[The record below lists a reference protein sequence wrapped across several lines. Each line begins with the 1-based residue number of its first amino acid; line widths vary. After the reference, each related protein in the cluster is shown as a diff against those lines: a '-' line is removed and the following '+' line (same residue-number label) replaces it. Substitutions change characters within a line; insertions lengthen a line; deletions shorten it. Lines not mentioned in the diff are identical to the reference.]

1 MRFQQPQMDPT
12 MALPI
17 DAAAR
22 QIYFPQQTPTDPPYT
37 PPPASPD
44 APELR
49 PSSDIAAGPNDFNLG
64 IEGPDPDLAAG
75 GSHDQQEAQRN
86 TLVALSVQAL
96 KSYLTGHTPGTDRSP
111 SDSDV
116 QSILD
121 SLDTNPPIGADGEDV
136 THAVYQS
143 QIPNA
148 TAQEGYDH
156 FVDNAGEVFAAGGME
171 IRPPTD
177 RLEDGGRYMLE
188 IGTPV
193 PTWLPVEIRLDPA
206 SRSITINTLDG
217 HVLRG
222 EQTFTFTDD
231 GNGGT
236 VLSQDARF
244 QASSVLPEE
253 LQQITPISTGQHVTW
268 ENAHREIYE
277 QFNGDRDYQGIGTD
291 FSAGNLLESWG
302 AALANIVED
311 PGNAAD
317 VGIDIGG
324 EFANWG
330 VDLTGDGIEAAFD
343 YFGIP
348 GGGSI
353 SNAFDTAGDWI
364 SSGAD
369 WAGDRV
375 EDGVDWVGDR
385 VSDLWPG

>member
-1 MRFQQPQMDPT
+1 MAFPSDFGIRFPT
-12 MALPI
+12 
-17 DAAAR
+17 
-22 QIYFPQQTPTDPPYT
+22 TPPPRETEPT

-44 APELR
+44 EPGLTADTAVDR
-49 PSSDIAAGPNDFNLG
+49 GSNDFRLG
-64 IEGPDPDLAAG
+64 IQGPDPDLAAG
-75 GSHDQQEAQRN
+75 GTHDQQEAQRN

-111 SDSDV
+111 PDADV
-116 QSILD
+116 TATLN
-121 SLDTNPPIGADGEDV
+121 SLDTNPPIGTDGEDV
-136 THAVYQS
+136 TRAVYQS
-143 QIPNA
+143 SIPNA
-148 TAQEGYDH
+148 TAAQGYDH
-156 FVDNAGEVFAAGGME
+156 FVNNAGEVFAAGGME
-171 IRPPTD
+171 IRPPTE

-206 SRSITINTLDG
+206 NNAITINTLDG

-231 GNGGT
+231 GTGGA
-236 VLSQDARF
+236 VLTQDARF

-268 ENAHREIYE
+268 ENAHREVYE

-291 FSAGNLLESWG
+291 FSAGNLLESWS
-302 AALANIVED
+302 AALGAIVAD

-317 VGIDIGG
+317 VGIDITG

-330 VDLTGDGIEAAFD
+330 VDLSGEGVEAAFD

-348 GGGSI
+348 GGGTI
-353 SNAFDTAGDWI
+353 SNAFDTAGDAI
-364 SSGAD
+364 SSAAD
-369 WAGDRV
+369 WTGDRV
-375 EDGVDWVGDR
+375 EDGADWVGDR
-385 VSDLWPG
+385 VRDLWPG

>member
-1 MRFQQPQMDPT
+1 MSFPSDF
-12 MALPI
+12 PI
-17 DAAAR
+17 AAR
-22 QIYFPQQTPTDPPYT
+22 QLPQAPLEPQRVDPPAD
-37 PPPASPD
+37 PDDPGLSP
-44 APELR
+44 
-49 PSSDIAAGPNDFNLG
+49 SDDVDAGPNDFNLG

-75 GSHDQQEAQRN
+75 GSHDQQEDQRN

-111 SDSDV
+111 PDGDV
-116 QSILD
+116 RAILD
-121 SLDTNPPIGADGEDV
+121 SLDTNPPIGADGEEV

-143 QIPNA
+143 RIPNA
-148 TAQEGYDH
+148 TAQQGYDH
-156 FVDNAGEVFAAGGME
+156 FVNNVGEVFAAGGME
-171 IRPPTD
+171 IRPSTD

-193 PTWLPVEIRLDPA
+193 PTWLPVEIHLDPD
-206 SRSITINTLDG
+206 SHSITINTLDG

-236 VLSQDARF
+236 ILTQDARF
-244 QASSVLPEE
+244 QASSQLPEE
-253 LQQITPISTGQHVTW
+253 LQQITPISTGQHLTW

-277 QFNGDRDYQGIGTD
+277 QFNGDRDYKGIGTD
-291 FSAGNLLESWG
+291 FSVGNLLESWS
-302 AALANIVED
+302 AALGVIVED

-317 VGIDIGG
+317 VGIDIAG
-324 EFANWG
+324 EFTNWG

-343 YFGIP
+343 YLNIP
-348 GGGSI
+348 GGGTI

-369 WAGDRV
+369 WAGDRAEDVVDGMVTGANWV
-375 EDGVDWVGDR
+375 EDRMPWNWG
-385 VSDLWPG
+385 